1 MVLMV
6 RVNRVRV
13 NRKTIFL
20 ILLYLF
26 FFILPFFL
34 LTAKASLIQQEV
46 PISVNVNANISQGLI
61 YIAPLP
67 QQTQVFGQNYYVSNS
82 LGYYEYSYLFSATP
96 PLLVWYEPAPST
108 QTYYFVYGGNTQAS
122 AVTTGVF
129 SFYTQFYYLNTSIFN
144 VSGVSLLG
152 GSLALNGQNSLV
164 TFTTTALRYT
174 SAVILYT
181 FQSSAVLTP
190 PELIYT
196 GSIPS
201 GSIVTLSLFSY
212 SNLQTIPSYTA
223 FPFGSTTWVMASDG
237 YVKSSQ
243 FTISNSQFT
252 YNAQV
257 AGMPNEEVAQVALPQ
272 SSMYGFV
279 FGSSASLQYPSTK
292 YLAPQTVAPPSITFN
307 DTFAVSQSASYGSNS
322 VLLEDPVYFFNPTLL
337 NGSNILVYNDS
348 KWYSLPVQAS
358 NLKLDLS
365 HVGMYILPYNSSS
378 NYISFEDIPV
388 GSTISVRYANGST
401 YSVTASGQAVNTV
414 GGVSL
419 VDLKI
424 YGRNVIGISIQ
435 PSLTNTQIN
444 YNMLVGFT
452 DFLHKAGLIVNTTGV
467 YVYNSQTAVTKL
479 VNNPQ
484 FPADVAVGYADIGNI
499 FYLIGF
505 YYYPGSFYTFITPMP
520 NPVASTGI
528 VPYIN
533 YNGTIPLSVSSIGTT
548 LSSGLYYETTGIV
561 SVATGLPSP
570 LQSSVL
576 SLMTAPGDAIVNNNN
591 TVYQTKLTNSSS
603 LTLVGFTGYNLVVQ
617 YGNIQSQLLISSNYY
632 PTNLPTNLQVVVTV
646 SESSRSIT
654 ISTSPLPVKPVQVA
668 SFNVTNTTN
677 VKYNGSSG
685 SSFTTNIHSTNNQ
698 LIGIITYYSFLAI
711 AVASYRY
718 SSQLWSS
725 TLFLSFATLS
735 IGLLFANYIVLP
747 FSIGAVIL
755 GFIFKRLNL

>member
-1 MVLMV
+1 MM
-6 RVNRVRV
+6 RVIR
-13 NRKTIFL
+13 RKTIFL
-20 ILLYLF
+20 ILLYLV

-34 LTAKASLIQQEV
+34 LTTTKASLIQEEV

-82 LGYYEYSYLFSATP
+82 LGYYEYSYLFSETP
-96 PLLVWYEPAPST
+96 PLLVWYEPSPSS

-144 VSGVSLLG
+144 VSDVSLLG
-152 GSLALNGQNSLV
+152 GSLILNGQNSLV

-174 SAVILYT
+174 SAVILYN
-181 FQSSAVLTP
+181 FQSPAVVTLHELT
-190 PELIYT
+190 YA
-196 GSIPS
+196 GSIPP
-201 GSIVTLSLFSY
+201 GSIVTLSLFTY
-212 SNLQTIPSYTA
+212 SDLQTIPSYTA
-223 FPFGSTTWVMASDG
+223 FPFGSTTWVIASDD
-237 YVKSSQ
+237 YIKSSQ
-243 FTISNSQFT
+243 FTISNSQFI

-257 AGMPNEEVAQVALPQ
+257 AGTPNEEVTQVALPK
-272 SSMYGFV
+272 SSIYGLV
-279 FGSSASLQYPSTK
+279 FGSSMLLQYPSTK

-307 DTFAVSQSASYGSNS
+307 GTFAVSQSALFSTNS
-322 VLLEDPVYFFNPTLL
+322 VLLENPVYFFDPTLL

-358 NLKLDLS
+358 NLRLDQN
-365 HVGMYILPYNSSS
+365 HIVMYILPYNSSS
-378 NYISFEDIPV
+378 NCIFFEDIPV
-388 GSTISVRYANGST
+388 GSVISVKYANGTT
-401 YSVTASGQAVNTV
+401 YSVTASGKTVNTV

-419 VDLKI
+419 VDLKV
-424 YGRNVIGISIQ
+424 YGRNVVGISIK
-435 PSLTNTQIN
+435 PSLVNTQIN
-444 YNMLVGFT
+444 YNMLVGFS

-484 FPADVAVGYADIGNI
+484 FPADVGVGYADIGNT

-505 YYYPGSFYTFITPMP
+505 YYSSGSFYTFITPMP

-533 YNGTIPLSVSSIGTT
+533 YNGTIPLSVSSIGIT
-548 LSSGLYYETTGIV
+548 LSSGLYYEVTGII
-561 SVATGLPSP
+561 SIATGSPTP

-576 SLMTAPGDAIVNNNN
+576 SLTTAPGDAIVNNNN
-591 TVYQTKLTNSSS
+591 AIYQTKLSNSSSS
-603 LTLVGFTGYNLVVQ
+603 LTLIGFTGYNLVVQ
-617 YGNIQSQLLISSNYY
+617 YGSIESQLIISSNYY

-646 SESSRSIT
+646 SESTRTIT

-668 SFNVTNTTN
+668 SLNITNATTV
-677 VKYNGSSG
+677 VKYNGNSG
-685 SSFTTNIHSTNNQ
+685 ASFITNIHSVNNQ
-698 LIGIITYYSFLAI
+698 LIGIITYYGFLAI

-735 IGLLFANYIVLP
+735 MGLLFANYIVLP

>member
-1 MVLMV
+1 M
-6 RVNRVRV
+6 RVIR
-13 NRKTIFL
+13 RKTIFL

-34 LTAKASLIQQEV
+34 LTAKASLIQEEV

-96 PLLVWYEPAPST
+96 PLLVWYEPAPSS
-108 QTYYFVYGGNTQAS
+108 QTYYFIYGGSTQAS

-129 SFYTQFYYLNTSIFN
+129 SFYTQFYYLNSSIFN

-152 GSLALNGQNSLV
+152 GSLVLNGQNSLV

-181 FQSSAVLTP
+181 LQSSAVVTP
-190 PELIYT
+190 PELIYS

-201 GSIVTLSLFSY
+201 GSIVTISLFSY

-272 SSMYGFV
+272 SSAMYGFV
-279 FGSSASLQYPSTK
+279 FGSSVSLQYPSAI
-292 YLAPQTVAPPSITFN
+292 YLAPQTVAPSSIMFN
-307 DTFAVSQSASYGSNS
+307 GTFAVSQSGSYGSNS

-358 NLKLDLS
+358 NLKLDLN

-378 NYISFEDIPV
+378 NYIFFEDIPA
-388 GSTISVRYANGST
+388 GSSISVRYANGST
-401 YSVTASGQAVNTV
+401 YTVTASGQAVNTV
-414 GGVSL
+414 GGVNL
-419 VDLKI
+419 VNLKI
-424 YGRNVIGISIQ
+424 YGRNVVGITIQ
-435 PSLTNTQIN
+435 PSLTNTQVN
-444 YNMLVGFT
+444 YNMLIGFT

-467 YVYNSQTAVTKL
+467 YVYNSQTSVTKL
-479 VNNPQ
+479 SNPR
-484 FPADVAVGYADIGNI
+484 FPSDVAVGYADIGNT

-520 NPVASTGI
+520 NAVASTGI

-533 YNGTIPLSVSSIGTT
+533 YNGTIPLSVSSIGIT

-561 SVATGLPSP
+561 TVATGLPSP

-576 SLMTAPGDAIVNNNN
+576 SLTTAPGEAIVNNNN
-591 TVYQTKLTNSSS
+591 AIYQTKLANSSSS
-603 LTLVGFTGYNLVVQ
+603 LTLIGFSGYNLIVQ
-617 YGNIQSQLLISSNYY
+617 YGSIESQLIISSNYY

-646 SESSRSIT
+646 SESTRTIT

-668 SFNVTNTTN
+668 SLNVTNTTT
-677 VKYNGSSG
+677 VTYNGSSG
-685 SSFTTNIHSTNNQ
+685 SSFITNIHSTNNQ

-735 IGLLFANYIVLP
+735 IGLLFGNYIVLP

>member
-1 MVLMV
+1 M
-6 RVNRVRV
+6 RVIR
-13 NRKTIFL
+13 RKTIFL

-34 LTAKASLIQQEV
+34 LTTKASLIQEEV

-82 LGYYEYSYLFSATP
+82 LGYYEYSYLFSTTP
-96 PLLVWYEPAPST
+96 PLLVWYEPAPSS
-108 QTYYFVYGGNTQAS
+108 QTYYFVYGGSTQAT

-152 GSLALNGQNSLV
+152 GSLVLNGQNSLV

-174 SAVILYT
+174 SAVILYN
-181 FQSSAVLTP
+181 FQSSAVITP
-190 PELIYT
+190 PELIYS
-196 GSIPS
+196 GSIPP
-201 GSIVTLSLFSY
+201 GSIVAVSLFSY
-212 SNLQTIPSYTA
+212 SNSQTIPSYTA
-223 FPFGSTTWVMASDG
+223 FPFGSTTWVMGSDD

-243 FTISNSQFT
+243 FSISNSQFT
-252 YNAQV
+252 YNEQV
-257 AGMPNEEVAQVALPQ
+257 AGMPNEEVGQVALPK
-272 SSMYGFV
+272 SSIYGVV
-279 FGSSASLQYPSTK
+279 FGSSVSLQYPSTE
-292 YLAPQTVAPPSITFN
+292 YLAPQTVAPSSVTFN
-307 DTFAVSQSASYGSNS
+307 GTFAVAQSASYGTNS
-322 VLLEDPVYFFNPTLL
+322 VLLENPVYFFDPTLL

-348 KWYSLPVQAS
+348 KLYSLPVQAS
-358 NLKLDLS
+358 NLKLDLNQVS
-365 HVGMYILPYNSSS
+365 MYILPYNSSS
-378 NYISFEDIPV
+378 NYIYFDDIPV
-388 GSTISVRYANGST
+388 GSTITVKYANGST

-419 VDLKI
+419 VNLKI
-424 YGRNVIGISIQ
+424 YGRNVVGITIQ
-435 PSLTNTQIN
+435 PSLTNTQVN

-479 VNNPQ
+479 VNSPK
-484 FPADVAVGYADIGNI
+484 FPADVGVGYADVGST

-520 NPVASTGI
+520 NAVASTGI
-528 VPYIN
+528 VPYVN
-533 YNGTIPLSVSSIGTT
+533 YNGTIPLSVSSIGIT
-548 LSSGLYYETTGIV
+548 LSSGLYYETTGII
-561 SVATGLPSP
+561 SITTGLPSP

-576 SLMTAPGDAIVNNNN
+576 SLTTAPGEAIVNNNN
-591 TVYQTKLTNSSS
+591 AIYQTKLQNSSSS
-603 LTLVGFTGYNLVVQ
+603 LTLIGFTGYNLIIQ
-617 YGNIQSQLLISSNYY
+617 YGSIESQLIISSNYY

-646 SESSRSIT
+646 SESTRTVT

-668 SFNVTNTTN
+668 SLNVTNVTTT
-677 VKYNGSSG
+677 KYNGSSG
-685 SSFTTNIHSTNNQ
+685 ASFITNVHSTNNQ
-698 LIGIITYYSFLAI
+698 LIGIITYYSFLAV

-735 IGLLFANYIVLP
+735 IGLLFADYIVLP
-747 FSIGAVIL
+747 FAIGAVVL

>member
-1 MVLMV
+1 M
-6 RVNRVRV
+6 RVIR
-13 NRKTIFL
+13 RKTIFL

-26 FFILPFFL
+26 FFLLPFFL
-34 LTAKASLIQQEV
+34 LTTKASLIQEEV

-61 YIAPLP
+61 YISPLP

-82 LGYYEYSYLFSATP
+82 LGYYEYSYLFSETP
-96 PLLVWYEPAPST
+96 PLLVWYEPAPSS
-108 QTYYFVYGGNTQAS
+108 QTYYFVYGGSTQAT

-152 GSLALNGQNSLV
+152 GSLVLNGQNSLV

-174 SAVILYT
+174 SAVILYN
-181 FQSSAVLTP
+181 FQSSAVITP
-190 PELIYT
+190 PELIYS
-196 GSIPS
+196 GSVPS
-201 GSIVTLSLFSY
+201 GSIVTVSLFSY
-212 SNLQTIPSYTA
+212 SSSQTIPSYTA
-223 FPFGSTTWVMASDG
+223 FPFGSTTWVMASDD
-237 YVKSSQ
+237 YVKNSQ
-243 FTISNSQFT
+243 FSISGSQFT

-257 AGMPNEEVAQVALPQ
+257 AGMPNEEIAQVTLPQ
-272 SSMYGFV
+272 SSMYGMV
-279 FGSSASLQYPSTK
+279 FGSPVSLQYPSTE
-292 YLAPQTVAPPSITFN
+292 YLAPQTVAPSSVTFN
-307 DTFAVSQSASYGSNS
+307 GTFAVAQSASYGTNS
-322 VLLEDPVYFFNPTLL
+322 VLLENPVYFFNPTLL

-358 NLKLDLS
+358 DLKLDLNHLS
-365 HVGMYILPYNSSS
+365 MYILPYNSSS
-378 NYISFEDIPV
+378 SYIYFDDIPV
-388 GSTISVRYANGST
+388 GSVISVKYANGST
-401 YSVTASGQAVNTV
+401 YTVTASGNTVNTV
-414 GGVSL
+414 GGLNL
-419 VDLKI
+419 VDLKV
-424 YGRNVIGISIQ
+424 YGRNVVGISVQ
-435 PSLTNTQIN
+435 PSLTNTQVN
-444 YNMLVGFT
+444 YNMLVGFS

-479 VNNPQ
+479 IDSPK
-484 FPADVAVGYADIGNI
+484 FPADVGVGYADIGNT

-520 NPVASTGI
+520 NAVASTGI

-533 YNGTIPLSVSSIGTT
+533 YNGTIPLSVSSIGIT

-561 SVATGLPSP
+561 SIATGLPSP

-576 SLMTAPGDAIVNNNN
+576 SLTTAPGEAIVNNNN
-591 TVYQTKLTNSSS
+591 AIYQTKLPNSSSS
-603 LTLVGFTGYNLVVQ
+603 LTLVGFTGYNLIMQ
-617 YGNIQSQLLISSNYY
+617 YGSIESQLIISSNYY

-646 SESSRSIT
+646 SESTRTVT

-668 SFNVTNTTN
+668 SLNVTNVTVT
-677 VKYNGSSG
+677 KYNGSSG
-685 SSFTTNIHSTNNQ
+685 ASFITNTHTTNNQ

-735 IGLLFANYIVLP
+735 IGLLFADYIVLP
-747 FSIGAVIL
+747 FAIGAIIL
-755 GFIFKRLNL
+755 GFIFKRFNI

>member
-1 MVLMV
+1 M
-6 RVNRVRV
+6 RVSR
-13 NRKTIFL
+13 RKTIFL

-34 LTAKASLIQQEV
+34 LMSKASLIQEEV
-46 PISVNVNANISQGLI
+46 PLSVNVNANISQGLI

-67 QQTQVFGQNYYVSNS
+67 QQTQVFGQNYYVSNT
-82 LGYYEYSYLFSATP
+82 LGYYEYSYLFSTTP
-96 PLLVWYEPAPST
+96 PLLVWYEPAPSS
-108 QTYYFVYGGNTQAS
+108 QTYYFVYGGDTQAT

-144 VSGVSLLG
+144 VSDVSLLG
-152 GSLALNGQNSLV
+152 GLLVLNGQNSLV

-174 SAVILYT
+174 SAVILYN
-181 FQSSAVLTP
+181 FQSSAVIIPHTSAGLMYSGSVP
-190 PELIYT
+190 P
-196 GSIPS
+196 
-201 GSIVTLSLFSY
+201 GSIVTLSIFSY
-212 SNLQTIPSYTA
+212 SSLQTVPSYIA
-223 FPFGSTTWVMASDG
+223 FPFGSTTWVMASDD

-243 FTISNSQFT
+243 FTISNSQFV

-257 AGMPNEEVAQVALPQ
+257 VGMPNEEVGQVTLPQ
-272 SSMYGFV
+272 SPMYGVV
-279 FGSSASLQYPSTK
+279 FGSSVSLQYPSTE
-292 YLAPQTVAPPSITFN
+292 YLAPQAVAPQSVTFN
-307 DTFAVSQSASYGSNS
+307 GTFAVAQGASYGTNS
-322 VLLEDPVYFFNPTLL
+322 VLLENPVYFFDPTLL
-337 NGSNILVYNDS
+337 NGSNILVYNNS
-348 KWYSLPVQAS
+348 KLYSLPVQAS
-358 NLKLDLS
+358 NLKLDLN
-365 HVGMYILPYNSSS
+365 HVSMYILPYNSSS
-378 NYISFEDIPV
+378 KYIYFEDIPA
-388 GSTISVRYANGST
+388 GSVISVTYANGST
-401 YSVTASGQAVNTV
+401 YSVTASGKAVNTV
-414 GGVSL
+414 GGVNL
-419 VDLKI
+419 VNLKI
-424 YGRNVIGISIQ
+424 YGQNVVGITIQ
-435 PSLTNTQIN
+435 PSLTNTQVN

-479 VNNPQ
+479 VNSPK
-484 FPADVAVGYADIGNI
+484 FPADVGVGYADIGNT

-520 NPVASTGI
+520 NAVASTGI

-533 YNGTIPLSVSSIGTT
+533 YNGTIPLSVSSIGIT

-561 SVATGLPSP
+561 SIATGLPSP

-576 SLMTAPGDAIVNNNN
+576 SLTTAPGEAIVNNNN
-591 TVYQTKLTNSSS
+591 AIYQTKLPNSSSS
-603 LTLVGFTGYNLVVQ
+603 LTLIGFAGYNLIIQ
-617 YGNIQSQLLISSNYY
+617 YGSIESQLIISSNYY

-646 SESSRSIT
+646 SESTRTVT

-668 SFNVTNTTN
+668 SLNVTNVTIT
-677 VKYNGSSG
+677 KYNGSIG
-685 SSFTTNIHSTNNQ
+685 SSFITNVHSTNNQ

-735 IGLLFANYIVLP
+735 IGLLFADYIVLP
-747 FSIGAVIL
+747 FAIGAVVL

>member
-1 MVLMV
+1 M
-6 RVNRVRV
+6 RVIR
-13 NRKTIFL
+13 RKTIFL

-34 LTAKASLIQQEV
+34 LTAKASLIQEEV

-96 PLLVWYEPAPST
+96 PLLVWYEPAPSS
-108 QTYYFVYGGNTQAS
+108 QTYYFIYGGSTQAS

-129 SFYTQFYYLNTSIFN
+129 SFYTQFYYLNSSIFN

-152 GSLALNGQNSLV
+152 GSLVLNGQNSLV

-272 SSMYGFV
+272 SSAMYGFV
-279 FGSSASLQYPSTK
+279 FRSSVLLQYPSAI
-292 YLAPQTVAPPSITFN
+292 YLAPQTVAPSSIMFN
-307 DTFAVSQSASYGSNS
+307 GTFAVSQSGSYGSNS

-358 NLKLDLS
+358 NLKLDLN

-378 NYISFEDIPV
+378 NYIFFEDIPA
-388 GSTISVRYANGST
+388 GSSISVRYANGST
-401 YSVTASGQAVNTV
+401 YTVTASGQAVNTV
-414 GGVSL
+414 GGVNL
-419 VDLKI
+419 VNLKI
-424 YGRNVIGISIQ
+424 YGRNVVGITIQ
-435 PSLTNTQIN
+435 PSLTNTQVN
-444 YNMLVGFT
+444 YNMLIGFT

-467 YVYNSQTAVTKL
+467 YVYNSQTSVTKL
-479 VNNPQ
+479 SNPR
-484 FPADVAVGYADIGNI
+484 FPSDVGVGYADIGNT

-520 NPVASTGI
+520 NAVASTGI

-533 YNGTIPLSVSSIGTT
+533 YNGTIPLSVSSIGIT

-561 SVATGLPSP
+561 TVATGLPSP

-576 SLMTAPGDAIVNNNN
+576 SLTTAPGEAIVNNNN
-591 TVYQTKLTNSSS
+591 AIYQTKLANSSSS
-603 LTLVGFTGYNLVVQ
+603 LTLIGFSGYNLIVQ
-617 YGNIQSQLLISSNYY
+617 YGSIESQLIISSNYY

-646 SESSRSIT
+646 SESTRTIT

-668 SFNVTNTTN
+668 SLNVTNTTT
-677 VKYNGSSG
+677 VTYNGSSG
-685 SSFTTNIHSTNNQ
+685 SSFITNIHSTNNQ

-735 IGLLFANYIVLP
+735 IGLLFGNYMVLP

>member
-1 MVLMV
+1 MM
-6 RVNRVRV
+6 RVT
-13 NRKTIFL
+13 RKTIFL
-20 ILLYLF
+20 IVLF
-26 FFILPFFL
+26 LVFFILPFFL
-34 LTAKASLIQQEV
+34 LTTKASLIQEEV
-46 PISVNVNANISQGLI
+46 PISVNVNTNISQGLI

-96 PLLVWYEPAPST
+96 PLLVWYEPAPSS

-144 VSGVSLLG
+144 VSDVSLLG
-152 GSLALNGQNSLV
+152 GSLVLNGQNSLV

-181 FQSSAVLTP
+181 LQSSALVTP
-190 PELIYT
+190 HELIYS

-201 GSIVTLSLFSY
+201 GSIVTLSLFSF
-212 SNLQTIPSYTA
+212 SNLQTIPSYIA

-272 SSMYGFV
+272 SSAMYGLV
-279 FGSSASLQYPSTK
+279 FRSSVSLQYPSAE

-307 DTFAVSQSASYGSNS
+307 GTFAVSQSGSYGYNS
-322 VLLEDPVYFFNPTLL
+322 VLLENPVYFFDPTLL
-337 NGSNILVYNDS
+337 NGSNILVYNNS
-348 KWYSLPVQAS
+348 KWYSLPVQVS
-358 NLKLDLS
+358 NLKLDLN
-365 HVGMYILPYNSSS
+365 HIGMYILPYNSSS
-378 NYISFEDIPV
+378 NYIFFEDIPV
-388 GSTISVRYANGST
+388 GSVISVRYANGT
-401 YSVTASGQAVNTV
+401 IYSFTASGNTVNTV

-419 VDLKI
+419 VNLKI

-435 PSLTNTQIN
+435 PSLTNTQVN
-444 YNMLVGFT
+444 YNMLVGFS
-452 DFLHKAGLIVNTTGV
+452 DFLHKGGLIINTTGV
-467 YVYNSQTAVTKL
+467 YVYNSQTVVTKL
-479 VNNPQ
+479 VNNPR
-484 FPADVAVGYADIGNI
+484 FPADVGVGYVDIGNT

-505 YYYPGSFYTFITPMP
+505 YYYPGSFYTFITPMS

-533 YNGTIPLSVSSIGTT
+533 YNGTIPLSVSSIGIT
-548 LSSGLYYETTGIV
+548 LSSGLYYETTSIV
-561 SVATGLPSP
+561 TVATGLPAP
-570 LQSSVL
+570 LQSSVI
-576 SLMTAPGDAIVNNNN
+576 SLTTAPGDALVNNNN
-591 TVYQTKLTNSSS
+591 AIYQTKLTNSSS
-603 LTLVGFTGYNLVVQ
+603 SLTLIGFAGYNLVIQ
-617 YGNIQSQLLISSNYY
+617 YGSIQSQLIISNNYY

-646 SESSRSIT
+646 SESSRTIT

-668 SFNVTNTTN
+668 SLNVTNTTT
-677 VKYNGSSG
+677 VTYNGSSG
-685 SSFTTNIHSTNNQ
+685 SSFITNIHTTNNQ

-735 IGLLFANYIVLP
+735 IGLLFADYTILP

>member
-1 MVLMV
+1 M
-6 RVNRVRV
+6 RVSR
-13 NRKTIFL
+13 RKIIFL
-20 ILLYLF
+20 VLYLF

-34 LTAKASLIQQEV
+34 LTSKASLIQEEV
-46 PISVNVNANISQGLI
+46 PLSVNVNANISQGLI

-82 LGYYEYSYLFSATP
+82 LGYYEYSYLFSETP
-96 PLLVWYEPAPST
+96 PLLVWYEPAPSS
-108 QTYYFVYGGNTQAS
+108 QTYYFVYGGSTQAT

-152 GSLALNGQNSLV
+152 GSLVLNGQNSLV

-174 SAVILYT
+174 SAVILYN
-181 FQSSAVLTP
+181 FQSSAVISP
-190 PELIYT
+190 PELIYS
-196 GSIPS
+196 GSVPS
-201 GSIVTLSLFSY
+201 GSIVTVSLFSY
-212 SNLQTIPSYTA
+212 SSLQTIPSYTA
-223 FPFGSTTWVMASDG
+223 FPFGSTTWVMSSDD

-243 FTISNSQFT
+243 FSISNSQFT

-257 AGMPNEEVAQVALPQ
+257 AGMPNEEVGQVALPQ
-272 SSMYGFV
+272 SPMYGVV
-279 FGSSASLQYPSTK
+279 FGSSVSLQYPSTE
-292 YLAPQTVAPPSITFN
+292 YLAPQIVAPSSVSFN
-307 DTFAVSQSASYGSNS
+307 GTFAVAQSASYGANS
-322 VLLEDPVYFFNPTLL
+322 VLLENPVYFFDPTLL

-348 KWYSLPVQAS
+348 KLYSLPVQAS
-358 NLKLDLS
+358 NLKLDLN
-365 HVGMYILPYNSSS
+365 HVSMYILPYNSSS
-378 NYISFEDIPV
+378 NYIYFDDIPV
-388 GSTISVRYANGST
+388 GSTITVKYANGST
-401 YSVTASGQAVNTV
+401 YTFRASGQTVNTV
-414 GGVSL
+414 GGVNL
-419 VDLKI
+419 VNLKI
-424 YGRNVIGISIQ
+424 YGRNVVGITIQ
-435 PSLTNTQIN
+435 PSLTNTQVN

-479 VNNPQ
+479 VNSPK
-484 FPADVAVGYADIGNI
+484 FPADVGVGYVDIGNT
-499 FYLIGF
+499 FYVIGF

-520 NPVASTGI
+520 NAVASTGI

-533 YNGTIPLSVSSIGTT
+533 YNGTIPLSVSSIGIT

-561 SVATGLPSP
+561 SIATGLPSP

-576 SLMTAPGDAIVNNNN
+576 SLTTAPGEAIVNNNN
-591 TVYQTKLTNSSS
+591 AIYQTKLPNSSSS
-603 LTLVGFTGYNLVVQ
+603 LTLIGFTGYNLIIQ
-617 YGNIQSQLLISSNYY
+617 YGSIESQLIISSNYY

-646 SESSRSIT
+646 SESTRTVT

-668 SFNVTNTTN
+668 SLNVTNVTTT
-677 VKYNGSSG
+677 KYNGSIG
-685 SSFTTNIHSTNNQ
+685 SSFITNAHSTNNQ

-735 IGLLFANYIVLP
+735 IGLLFADYIVLP
-747 FSIGAVIL
+747 FAIGAVVL

>member
-1 MVLMV
+1 MM
-6 RVNRVRV
+6 RVS
-13 NRKTIFL
+13 RKTIFL
-20 ILLYLF
+20 ILLYLV

-34 LTAKASLIQQEV
+34 LTTKASLIQEEV

-82 LGYYEYSYLFSATP
+82 LGYYEYSYLFSTTP
-96 PLLVWYEPAPST
+96 PLLVWYEPSPSS
-108 QTYYFVYGGNTQAS
+108 QTYYFVYGGSTQAS

-152 GSLALNGQNSLV
+152 GSLVLNGQNSLV

-181 FQSSAVLTP
+181 FQSSAVITP

-212 SNLQTIPSYTA
+212 SVSQTIPSYTA
-223 FPFGSTTWVMASDG
+223 FPFGSTTWVMASDD

-257 AGMPNEEVAQVALPQ
+257 AGMPNEEVTQVALPK
-272 SSMYGFV
+272 SSAFYGLV
-279 FGSSASLQYPSTK
+279 FGSSVLLQYPSTE
-292 YLAPQTVAPPSITFN
+292 YLAPQTVTPPSITFN
-307 DTFAVSQSASYGSNS
+307 GTFAVSQSALYGTNS
-322 VLLEDPVYFFNPTLL
+322 VLLENPVYFFDPTLL

-358 NLKLDLS
+358 DLKLDLN
-365 HVGMYILPYNSSS
+365 HIGMYILPYNSSS
-378 NYISFEDIPV
+378 NSIYFDDIPV
-388 GSTISVRYANGST
+388 GSIISVKYANGST
-401 YSVTASGQAVNTV
+401 YSVTASGKTVNTV

-419 VDLKI
+419 VNLKI
-424 YGRNVIGISIQ
+424 YGRNVVGISIK
-435 PSLTNTQIN
+435 PSLTNTQVN

-479 VNNPQ
+479 SNPQ
-484 FPADVAVGYADIGNI
+484 FPADVGVGYADIGNT

-520 NPVASTGI
+520 NAVASTGI

-533 YNGTIPLSVSSIGTT
+533 YNGTIPLSVSSIGIT

-561 SVATGLPSP
+561 SIATGLPTP

-576 SLMTAPGDAIVNNNN
+576 SLTTAPGDAIVNNNN
-591 TVYQTKLTNSSS
+591 ALYQTKLSNSSSS
-603 LTLVGFTGYNLVVQ
+603 LTLIGFTGYNLVVQ
-617 YGNIQSQLLISSNYY
+617 YGSIESQLIISSNYY

-646 SESSRSIT
+646 SESTRTIT

-668 SFNVTNTTN
+668 SLNVTNTTT
-677 VKYNGSSG
+677 VKYSGNSG
-685 SSFTTNIHSTNNQ
+685 SSFITNIHSTNNQ

-735 IGLLFANYIVLP
+735 IGLLFADYIVLP

-755 GFIFKRLNL
+755 GFIFKRLNI

>member
-1 MVLMV
+1 M
-6 RVNRVRV
+6 RVSR
-13 NRKTIFL
+13 RKTIFL

-34 LTAKASLIQQEV
+34 LTSKASLIQEEV
-46 PISVNVNANISQGLI
+46 PLSVNVNANISQGLI

-82 LGYYEYSYLFSATP
+82 LGYYEYSYLFSETP
-96 PLLVWYEPAPST
+96 PLLVWYEPAPSS
-108 QTYYFVYGGNTQAS
+108 QTYYFVYGGSTQAT

-152 GSLALNGQNSLV
+152 GSLVLNGQNSLV

-174 SAVILYT
+174 SAVILYN
-181 FQSSAVLTP
+181 FQSSAVISP
-190 PELIYT
+190 PELIYS
-196 GSIPS
+196 GSVPS
-201 GSIVTLSLFSY
+201 GSIVTVSLFSY
-212 SNLQTIPSYTA
+212 SSSQTIPSYTA
-223 FPFGSTTWVMASDG
+223 FPFGSTTWVMSSDD

-257 AGMPNEEVAQVALPQ
+257 VGMPNEEVGQVALPQ
-272 SSMYGFV
+272 SPMYGMV
-279 FGSSASLQYPSTK
+279 FGSSVSLEYPSTE
-292 YLAPQTVAPPSITFN
+292 YLAPQIVAPSSVTFN
-307 DTFAVSQSASYGSNS
+307 GTFAVAQSASYGTNS
-322 VLLEDPVYFFNPTLL
+322 VLLENPVYFFDPTLL
-337 NGSNILVYNDS
+337 NGSNILVYNNS
-348 KWYSLPVQAS
+348 KWYSLPVQSS
-358 NLKLDLS
+358 NLKLDLN
-365 HVGMYILPYNSSS
+365 HVSMYILPYNSSS
-378 NYISFEDIPV
+378 NYIYFEDIPV
-388 GSTISVRYANGST
+388 GSTITVKYANGSAYT
-401 YSVTASGQAVNTV
+401 ATASGQTVNTV
-414 GGVSL
+414 GGVNL
-419 VDLKI
+419 VNLKI
-424 YGRNVIGISIQ
+424 YGRNVVGITIQ
-435 PSLTNTQIN
+435 PSLTNTQVN

-479 VNNPQ
+479 INSPK
-484 FPADVAVGYADIGNI
+484 FPADVGVGYADIGNT

-520 NPVASTGI
+520 NAVASTGI

-533 YNGTIPLSVSSIGTT
+533 YNGTIPLSVSSIGIT
-548 LSSGLYYETTGIV
+548 LSSGLYYETTGII
-561 SVATGLPSP
+561 SIATGLPSP

-576 SLMTAPGDAIVNNNN
+576 SLTTAPGEAIVNNNN
-591 TVYQTKLTNSSS
+591 AIYQTKLPNSSSS
-603 LTLVGFTGYNLVVQ
+603 LTLIGFTGYNLIIQ
-617 YGNIQSQLLISSNYY
+617 YGSIESQLIISSNYY

-646 SESSRSIT
+646 SESTRTVT

-668 SFNVTNTTN
+668 SLNVTNVTTT
-677 VKYNGSSG
+677 KYNGSSG
-685 SSFTTNIHSTNNQ
+685 SSFITNVHSTNNQ
-698 LIGIITYYSFLAI
+698 LIGIITYYSFLAV

-747 FSIGAVIL
+747 FAIGAIIL

>member
-1 MVLMV
+1 M
-6 RVNRVRV
+6 RVSR
-13 NRKTIFL
+13 RKIIFL
-20 ILLYLF
+20 VLYLF

-34 LTAKASLIQQEV
+34 LTSKASLIQEEV
-46 PISVNVNANISQGLI
+46 PLSVNVNANISQGLI

-82 LGYYEYSYLFSATP
+82 LGYYEYSYLFSETP
-96 PLLVWYEPAPST
+96 PLLVWYEPAPSS
-108 QTYYFVYGGNTQAS
+108 QTYYFVYGGSTQAT

-152 GSLALNGQNSLV
+152 GSLVLNGQNSLV

-174 SAVILYT
+174 SAVILYN
-181 FQSSAVLTP
+181 FQSSAVISP
-190 PELIYT
+190 PELIYS
-196 GSIPS
+196 GSVPS
-201 GSIVTLSLFSY
+201 GSIVTVSLFSY
-212 SNLQTIPSYTA
+212 SSLQTIPSYTA
-223 FPFGSTTWVMASDG
+223 FPFGSTTWVMSSDD

-243 FTISNSQFT
+243 FSISNSQFT

-257 AGMPNEEVAQVALPQ
+257 AGMPNEEVGQVALPQ
-272 SSMYGFV
+272 SPMYGVV
-279 FGSSASLQYPSTK
+279 FGSSVSLQYPSTE
-292 YLAPQTVAPPSITFN
+292 YLAPQIVAPSSVSFN
-307 DTFAVSQSASYGSNS
+307 GTFAVAQSASYGANS
-322 VLLEDPVYFFNPTLL
+322 VLLENPVYFFDPTLL

-348 KWYSLPVQAS
+348 KLYSLPVQAS
-358 NLKLDLS
+358 NLKLDLN
-365 HVGMYILPYNSSS
+365 HVSMYILPYNSSS
-378 NYISFEDIPV
+378 NYIYFDDIPV
-388 GSTISVRYANGST
+388 GSTITVKYANGST
-401 YSVTASGQAVNTV
+401 YTFRASGQTVNTV
-414 GGVSL
+414 GGVNL
-419 VDLKI
+419 VNLKI
-424 YGRNVIGISIQ
+424 YGRNVVGITIQ
-435 PSLTNTQIN
+435 PSLTNTQVN

-479 VNNPQ
+479 VNSPK
-484 FPADVAVGYADIGNI
+484 FPADVGVGYADIGNT
-499 FYLIGF
+499 FYVIGF

-520 NPVASTGI
+520 NAVASTGI

-533 YNGTIPLSVSSIGTT
+533 YNGTIPLSVSSIGIT

-561 SVATGLPSP
+561 SIATGLPSP

-576 SLMTAPGDAIVNNNN
+576 SLTTAPGEAIVNNNN
-591 TVYQTKLTNSSS
+591 AIYQTKLPNSSSS
-603 LTLVGFTGYNLVVQ
+603 LTLIGFAGYNLIIQ
-617 YGNIQSQLLISSNYY
+617 YGSIESQLIISSNYY

-646 SESSRSIT
+646 SESTRTVT

-668 SFNVTNTTN
+668 SLNVTNVTTT
-677 VKYNGSSG
+677 KYNGSIG
-685 SSFTTNIHSTNNQ
+685 SSFITNAHSTNNQ

-735 IGLLFANYIVLP
+735 IGLLLSLIH
-747 FSIGAVIL
+747 I
-755 GFIFKRLNL
+755 

>member
-1 MVLMV
+1 M
-6 RVNRVRV
+6 RVSR
-13 NRKTIFL
+13 RKIIFL
-20 ILLYLF
+20 VLYLF

-34 LTAKASLIQQEV
+34 LTAKASLIQEEV

-82 LGYYEYSYLFSATP
+82 LGYYEYSYLFSTTP
-96 PLLVWYEPAPST
+96 PLLVWYEPAPSS
-108 QTYYFVYGGNTQAS
+108 QTYYFVYGGSTQAS

-129 SFYTQFYYLNTSIFN
+129 SFYTQFYYLNSSIFN

-152 GSLALNGQNSLV
+152 GSLVLNGQNSLV

-181 FQSSAVLTP
+181 LQSSAVVTP
-190 PELIYT
+190 PELIYS

-201 GSIVTLSLFSY
+201 GSIVTISLFSY

-257 AGMPNEEVAQVALPQ
+257 AGMPNEEVAQVTLPQ
-272 SSMYGFV
+272 SSAMYGFV
-279 FGSSASLQYPSTK
+279 FGSSVSLQYPSTK
-292 YLAPQTVAPPSITFN
+292 YLAPQTVAPPSVTFN
-307 DTFAVSQSASYGSNS
+307 GTFAVSQSASYGYNS

-358 NLKLDLS
+358 NLKLDLN
-365 HVGMYILPYNSSS
+365 HIAMYILPYNSSS
-378 NYISFEDIPV
+378 NYIYFEDIPA
-388 GSTISVRYANGST
+388 GSVISVKYANGTT
-401 YSVTASGQAVNTV
+401 YSFTASGKTVNTV

-419 VDLKI
+419 VNLEI
-424 YGRNVIGISIQ
+424 YGRNVVGITIQ
-435 PSLTNTQIN
+435 PSLTNTQVS
-444 YNMLVGFT
+444 YNMLIGFT
-452 DFLHKAGLIVNTTGV
+452 DFLHKAGLIINTTGV
-467 YVYNSQTAVTKL
+467 YVYNSQTSVIKL
-479 VNNPQ
+479 SNPR
-484 FPADVAVGYADIGNI
+484 FPSDVAVGYADIGNT

-533 YNGTIPLSVSSIGTT
+533 YNGTIPLSVSSIGIT
-548 LSSGLYYETTGIV
+548 LSSGLYYETTGIITI
-561 SVATGLPSP
+561 ATGLPTP

-576 SLMTAPGDAIVNNNN
+576 SLTTAPGDAIVNNNN
-591 TVYQTKLTNSSS
+591 AIYQTKLSNSSSS
-603 LTLVGFTGYNLVVQ
+603 LTLIGFSGYNLIVQ
-617 YGNIQSQLLISSNYY
+617 YGSIESQLIISSNYY

-646 SESSRSIT
+646 SESTRTIT

-668 SFNVTNTTN
+668 SLNVTNTTT
-677 VKYNGSSG
+677 VPYSGSSG
-685 SSFTTNIHSTNNQ
+685 SSFITNIHSTNNQ

-735 IGLLFANYIVLP
+735 IGLLFGNYIVLP

-755 GFIFKRLNL
+755 GFIFKRLNI

>member
-1 MVLMV
+1 MM
-6 RVNRVRV
+6 RVIR
-13 NRKTIFL
+13 RKTMFL

-26 FFILPFFL
+26 FFILPFFM
-34 LTAKASLIQQEV
+34 LTTKASLIQEEV

-96 PLLVWYEPAPST
+96 PLLVWYEPAPSS
-108 QTYYFVYGGNTQAS
+108 QTYYFVYGGSTQAS

-129 SFYTQFYYLNTSIFN
+129 SFYTQFYYLNSSIFN

-152 GSLALNGQNSLV
+152 GSLVLNGQNSLV

-181 FQSSAVLTP
+181 LQSSAVVTP
-190 PELIYT
+190 PELIYS

-257 AGMPNEEVAQVALPQ
+257 AGMPNEEVAQVTLPQ
-272 SSMYGFV
+272 PSAMYGFV
-279 FGSSASLQYPSTK
+279 FGSSVSLQYPSIK

-307 DTFAVSQSASYGSNS
+307 GTFAVSQSASYGYNS

-358 NLKLDLS
+358 NLKLDLN
-365 HVGMYILPYNSSS
+365 HIAMYILPYNSSS
-378 NYISFEDIPV
+378 NYIYFEDIPA
-388 GSTISVRYANGST
+388 GSVISVKYANGTT
-401 YSVTASGQAVNTV
+401 YSFTASGKTVNTV

-419 VDLKI
+419 VNLEI
-424 YGRNVIGISIQ
+424 YGRNVVGITIQ
-435 PSLTNTQIN
+435 PSLTNTQVS
-444 YNMLVGFT
+444 YNMLIGFT
-452 DFLHKAGLIVNTTGV
+452 DFLHKAGLIINTTGV
-467 YVYNSQTAVTKL
+467 YVYNSQTSVIKL
-479 VNNPQ
+479 SNPR
-484 FPADVAVGYADIGNI
+484 FPSDVAVGYADIGNT

-520 NPVASTGI
+520 NAVASTGI

-533 YNGTIPLSVSSIGTT
+533 YNGTIPLSVSSIGIT

-561 SVATGLPSP
+561 TIATGLPTP

-576 SLMTAPGDAIVNNNN
+576 SLTTAPGDAIVNNNN
-591 TVYQTKLTNSSS
+591 AIYQTKLTNSSS
-603 LTLVGFTGYNLVVQ
+603 SLTLIGFSGYNLIVQ
-617 YGNIQSQLLISSNYY
+617 YGSIESQLIISSNYY

-646 SESSRSIT
+646 SESSRTIT

-668 SFNVTNTTN
+668 SLNVTNTTT
-677 VKYNGSSG
+677 VTYNGSSG
-685 SSFTTNIHSTNNQ
+685 SSFITNIHSTNNQ

-735 IGLLFANYIVLP
+735 IGLLFGNYIVLP

-755 GFIFKRLNL
+755 GFIFKRLNI

>member
-1 MVLMV
+1 M
-6 RVNRVRV
+6 
-13 NRKTIFL
+13 
-20 ILLYLF
+20 
-26 FFILPFFL
+26 
-34 LTAKASLIQQEV
+34 LTTKASLIQEEV

-96 PLLVWYEPAPST
+96 PLLVWYEPAPSS
-108 QTYYFVYGGNTQAS
+108 QTYYFVYGGSTQAS

-129 SFYTQFYYLNTSIFN
+129 SFYTQFYYLNSSIFN

-152 GSLALNGQNSLV
+152 GSLVLNGQNSLV

-181 FQSSAVLTP
+181 LQSSAVVTP
-190 PELIYT
+190 PELIYS

-257 AGMPNEEVAQVALPQ
+257 AGMPNEEVAQVTLPQ
-272 SSMYGFV
+272 PSAMYGFV
-279 FGSSASLQYPSTK
+279 FGSSVSLQYPSIK

-307 DTFAVSQSASYGSNS
+307 GTFAVSQSASYGYNS

-358 NLKLDLS
+358 NLKLDLN
-365 HVGMYILPYNSSS
+365 HIAMYILPYNSSS
-378 NYISFEDIPV
+378 NYIYFEDIPA
-388 GSTISVRYANGST
+388 GSVISVKYANGTT
-401 YSVTASGQAVNTV
+401 YSFTASGKTVNTV

-419 VDLKI
+419 VNLEI
-424 YGRNVIGISIQ
+424 YGRNVVGITIQ
-435 PSLTNTQIN
+435 PSLTNTQVS
-444 YNMLVGFT
+444 YNMLIGFT
-452 DFLHKAGLIVNTTGV
+452 DFLHKAGLIINTTGV
-467 YVYNSQTAVTKL
+467 YVYNSQTSVIKL
-479 VNNPQ
+479 SNPR
-484 FPADVAVGYADIGNI
+484 FPSDVAVGYADIGNT

-533 YNGTIPLSVSSIGTT
+533 YNGTIPLSVSSIGIT

-561 SVATGLPSP
+561 TIATGLPTP

-576 SLMTAPGDAIVNNNN
+576 SLTTAPGDAIVNNNN
-591 TVYQTKLTNSSS
+591 AIYQTKLTNSSS
-603 LTLVGFTGYNLVVQ
+603 SLTLIGFSGYNLIVQ
-617 YGNIQSQLLISSNYY
+617 YGSIESQLIISSNYY

-646 SESSRSIT
+646 SESSRTIT

-668 SFNVTNTTN
+668 SLNVTNTTT
-677 VKYNGSSG
+677 VTYNGSSG
-685 SSFTTNIHSTNNQ
+685 SSFITNIHSTNNQ

-735 IGLLFANYIVLP
+735 IGLLFGNYIVLP

-755 GFIFKRLNL
+755 GFIFKRLNI